1 VGLPTVVPAQP
12 VVASTTEAAPNPWFS
27 WGFIRDN
34 QELLLTALREH
45 VTITV
50 VAVLMAVVVAF
61 PLALLARRYRWLEAP
76 VLSTAGVLYTIPALV
91 VIAVLWPVFGLSPL
105 TVEVALA
112 IYALLILLRNF
123 ITGLDGVPADVVDA
137 ARGMGFGPRR
147 LLWSVQVPLALPAML
162 AGVRI
167 ATVSTIGLVT
177 IGALVG
183 HGGFGSLIIRG
194 FEDNFYRA
202 EILTATLAC
211 VVLALVAELLLLGAE
226 RAATPWARRRRAA

>member
-1 VGLPTVVPAQP
+1 VPTPATT
-12 VVASTTEAAPNPWFS
+12 ASEAAPNPWFS
-27 WGFIRDN
+27 WDFIVDN

-50 VAVLMAVVVAF
+50 VAVLMAIVVAF
-61 PLALLARRYRWLEAP
+61 PLALIARRYRFLQGP
-76 VLSTAGVLYTIPALV
+76 VLGAAGVLYTIPALV

-105 TVEVALA
+105 TVEIALA

-123 ITGLDGVPADVVDA
+123 IAGLDGVPRDAVDA
-137 ARGMGFGPRR
+137 AVGMGFGPAR
-147 LLWSVQVPLALPAML
+147 LLWRVQVPLALPTML

-211 VVLALVAELLLLGAE
+211 VALALVAEALLLGVE
-226 RAATPWARRRRAA
+226 RRATPWASRRRVR

>member
-1 VGLPTVVPAQP
+1 MVLETSSEP
-12 VVASTTEAAPNPWFS
+12 APNPWLS
-27 WGFIRDN
+27 WSFIEDN
-34 QELLLTALREH
+34 TELLLTALREH

-50 VAVLMAVVVAF
+50 VAVLMAIVVAF
-61 PLALLARRYRWLEAP
+61 PLALIARRYRLLQGP
-76 VLSTAGVLYTIPALV
+76 VLASAGILYTIPALV

-105 TVEVALA
+105 TVEIALA

-123 ITGLDGVPADVVDA
+123 IAGLDGVPQEAVDA
-137 ARGMGFGPRR
+137 ALGMGFSARR
-147 LLWSVQVPLALPAML
+147 LLWRVQVPLALPTML

-211 VVLALVAELLLLGAE
+211 VALALVAEALLLGLE
-226 RAATPWARRRRAA
+226 RWATPWARRRRRA

>member
-1 VGLPTVVPAQP
+1 VLPDAAVTSEP
-12 VVASTTEAAPNPWFS
+12 APNPWFS
-27 WGFIRDN
+27 WDFIVDN
-34 QELLLTALREH
+34 QELLLKALREH
-45 VTITV
+45 VSITV
-50 VAVLMAVVVAF
+50 VAVLMAMVVAF
-61 PLALLARRYRWLEAP
+61 PLALIARRYRFLQGP
-76 VLSTAGVLYTIPALV
+76 VLGLAGVLYTIPALV

-105 TVEVALA
+105 TVEIALA
-112 IYALLILLRNF
+112 LYALLILLRNF
-123 ITGLDGVPADVVDA
+123 IAGLDAVPQEAVDA
-137 ARGMGFGPRR
+137 AVGMGFGRSR
-147 LLWSVQVPLALPAML
+147 LLWRVQVPLALPTML

-211 VVLALVAELLLLGAE
+211 VALALVAEALLLGVE
-226 RAATPWARRRRAA
+226 RRATPWARRTRVR

>member
-1 VGLPTVVPAQP
+1 MPTPATT
-12 VVASTTEAAPNPWFS
+12 ASEAAPNPWFS
-27 WGFIRDN
+27 WDFIVDN

-50 VAVLMAVVVAF
+50 VAVLMAIVVAF
-61 PLALLARRYRWLEAP
+61 PLALIARRYRFLQGP
-76 VLSTAGVLYTIPALV
+76 VLGAAGVLYTIPALV

-105 TVEVALA
+105 TVEIALA

-123 ITGLDGVPADVVDA
+123 IAGLDGVPRDAVDA
-137 ARGMGFGPRR
+137 AVGMGFGPAR
-147 LLWSVQVPLALPAML
+147 LLWRVQVPLALPTML

-211 VVLALVAELLLLGAE
+211 VALALVAEALLLGVE
-226 RAATPWARRRRAA
+226 RRATPWASRRRAR

>member
-1 VGLPTVVPAQP
+1 VDPFV
-12 VVASTTEAAPNPWFS
+12 SAAAAAVDEPPNPWFS
-27 WGFIRDN
+27 WAFIRDN

-45 VTITV
+45 VTITI
-50 VAVLMAVVVAF
+50 VAMLAAIVIAF
-61 PLALLARRYRWLEAP
+61 PLALLARRYRRLEGP
-76 VLSTAGVLYTIPALV
+76 VLSLAGVLYTIPALV
-91 VIAVLWPVFGLSPL
+91 VIAILWPIFGLSPL
-105 TVEVALA
+105 TVEIALA

-123 ITGLDGVPADVVDA
+123 IAGLDGVPSEVVDA
-137 ARGMGFGPRR
+137 ATGMGFSDRR
-147 LLWSVQVPLALPAML
+147 LLWRVQIPLALPTML

-194 FEDNFYRA
+194 FEDNLYRA

-211 VVLALVAELLLLGAE
+211 VLLAVIAEVSLLGLE
-226 RAATPWARRRRAA
+226 RAATPWARSRRGAS

>member
-1 VGLPTVVPAQP
+1 VPTPATT
-12 VVASTTEAAPNPWFS
+12 ASEAAPNPWFS
-27 WGFIRDN
+27 WDFIVDN

-50 VAVLMAVVVAF
+50 VAVLMAIVVAF
-61 PLALLARRYRWLEAP
+61 PLALIARRYRFLQGP
-76 VLSTAGVLYTIPALV
+76 VLGAAGVLYTIPALV

-105 TVEVALA
+105 TVEIALA

-123 ITGLDGVPADVVDA
+123 IAGLDGVPRDAVDA
-137 ARGMGFGPRR
+137 AIGMGFGPAR
-147 LLWSVQVPLALPAML
+147 LLWRVQVPLALPTML

-211 VVLALVAELLLLGAE
+211 VALALVAEALLLGVE
-226 RAATPWARRRRAA
+226 RRATPWASRRRAR

>member
-1 VGLPTVVPAQP
+1 MPTPATT
-12 VVASTTEAAPNPWFS
+12 ASEAAPNPWFS
-27 WGFIRDN
+27 WDFIVDN

-50 VAVLMAVVVAF
+50 VAVLMATVVAF
-61 PLALLARRYRWLEAP
+61 PLALIARRYRFLQGP
-76 VLSTAGVLYTIPALV
+76 VLGAAGVLYTIPALV

-105 TVEVALA
+105 TVEIALA
-112 IYALLILLRNF
+112 IYELLILLRNF
-123 ITGLDGVPADVVDA
+123 IAGLDGVPRDAVDA
-137 ARGMGFGPRR
+137 AVGMGFGPAR
-147 LLWSVQVPLALPAML
+147 LLWRVQVPLALPTML

-211 VVLALVAELLLLGAE
+211 VALALVAEALLLGVE
-226 RAATPWARRRRAA
+226 RRATPWASRRRVR